1 MTLDEAI
8 KHCKE
13 KAEELR
19 KEAKWI
25 GTSEVPSMKKE
36 TQDCLECANEHE
48 QLAGWLAELKER
60 READNFDPSTRPI
73 ARYITTLETMTAE
86 SEPGEDA
93 RLDADELD
101 AVLFAIKILRE
112 VAK

>member
-13 KAEELR
+13 KAKDLRQQADFIQVQEE
-19 KEAKWI
+19 
-25 GTSEVPSMKKE
+25 MD
-36 TQDCLECANEHE
+36 DCYECAQEHE
-48 QLAGWLAELKER
+48 QLAGWLTELKER
-60 READNFDPSTRPI
+60 READSFDPSTSPI